1 MNINIVKPFLPSM
14 EEIAPE
20 LGKILQSGL
29 VTNNSPYVRLFE
41 EKLQQYFGSALRPTL
56 FCNGEMGLYHLIQAW
71 KHKMGYGPH
80 ETFEVL
86 VPSFTFSGTVNAIVM
101 NNLRPVFCDVDE
113 TFTLAVK
120 RLKVDSPDIKMI
132 VAVGAYG
139 NLPDLEELGRFA
151 DQNRLVLILDNAP
164 AFGSKFRGRFPC
176 TYGYSEMIS
185 LHATKIFTSME
196 GGVDIVNDPE
206 IQDYLTRLRDY
217 GQFEKVRGNIDL
229 PGLNSKMQEI
239 SALVGLKNL
248 EKVDFILGSRL
259 ANVRRYRS
267 HFDEMEGKGLLKTM
281 RVQQDVLCTYLY
293 FPILLPHEA
302 TSFVDHMQRNGIA
315 VRRYYTANHTLDF
328 YRGRYREQDLTKT
341 DQIRD
346 NIVSLPLHT
355 IMSEAD
361 LDHLF
366 MTVGSYFAEAA

>member
-185 LHATKIFTSME
+185 FHATKIFTSME

-206 IQDYLTRLRDY
+206 IQGYLTRLRDY

-248 EKVDFILGSRL
+248 EKVDFILGNRL
-259 ANVRRYRS
+259 ENVKRYRS
-267 HFDEMEGKGLLKTM
+267 HFDEMERRGVLKTM
-281 RVQQDVLCTYLY
+281 RVKEDVLCTYLY
-293 FPILLPHEA
+293 FPVLLPEDA
-302 TSFVDHMQRNGIA
+302 TSFVDHMQRSGIA

-328 YRGRYREQDLTKT
+328 YRNRYREHDLTMT

-355 IMSEAD
+355 VMSEAEM
-361 LDHLF
+361 DHLF
-366 MTVGSYFAEAA
+366 ASASSYFAETI

>member
-113 TFTLAVK
+113 TFTLAVQK
-120 RLKVDSPDIKMI
+120 LKVDSPDIKMV

-139 NLPDLEELGRFA
+139 NLPDLEVLGRFA
-151 DQNRLVLILDNAP
+151 DQNGLVLILDNAP

-185 LHATKIFTSME
+185 FHATKIFTSME
-196 GGVDIVNDPE
+196 GGVDIVSDPE
-206 IQDYLTRLRDY
+206 IQDFLARLRDY

-248 EKVDFILGSRL
+248 EKVDFILGNRL
-259 ANVRRYRS
+259 ENVRRYRS
-267 HFDEMEGKGLLKTM
+267 HFDEMERRGVLKTM
-281 RVQQDVLCTYLY
+281 RVKEDVLCTYLY
-293 FPILLPHEA
+293 FPVLLPEDA

-328 YRGRYREQDLTKT
+328 YRHRYREHDLTMT
-341 DQIRD
+341 DRIRD
-346 NIVSLPLHT
+346 HIVSLPLHT
-355 IMSEAD
+355 VMSEAEM
-361 LDHLF
+361 DHLF
-366 MTVGSYFAEAA
+366 STASSYFAEAR